1 MKQIKTVLVGLVL
14 AIAMGVA
21 GCSGGGGGGIIIHE
35 TPTPTPIPT
44 PTPTPTPKPTS
55 TPTPMPSPTPIAETD
70 FVVFVHEL
78 FAETSDTT
86 EPQDINALNFSN
98 LNAGPDAFDDLLK

>member
-1 MKQIKTVLVGLVL
+1 MKQIKMVLAGLVL
-14 AIAMGVA
+14 AIAAAVA
-21 GCSGGGGGGIIIHE
+21 GCSGGGSGGIIIHE
-35 TPTPTPIPT
+35 TPTPTPTPTATPT
-44 PTPTPTPKPTS
+44 PTPTPTA
-55 TPTPMPSPTPIAETD
+55 TPMPSPTPIAETD

-86 EPQDINALNFSN
+86 QPQDINDLNFSN